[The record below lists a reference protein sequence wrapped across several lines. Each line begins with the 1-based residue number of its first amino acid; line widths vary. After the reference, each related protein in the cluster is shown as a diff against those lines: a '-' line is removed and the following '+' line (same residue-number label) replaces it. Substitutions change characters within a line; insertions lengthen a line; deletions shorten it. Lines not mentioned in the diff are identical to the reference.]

1 MSFTQCALVQVGLG
15 VRSGVTILYVL
26 GEGSRERHST
36 TGFGCGRLVGRR
48 QLRSQPEVQE
58 RHRLKEACGSEEH
71 RSLSTSVLNR
81 KQLAGCGDGMPGT
94 GGTGVPGEEAD
105 VSLGCGRGTGEGR
118 SISQD

>member
-1 MSFTQCALVQVGLG
+1 MKGTAQQ
-15 VRSGVTILYVL
+15 
-26 GEGSRERHST
+26 ER
-36 TGFGCGRLVGRR
+36 GFGCGRLVGIR

-58 RHRLKEACGSEEH
+58 RHRLKEACGSEER
-71 RSLSTSVLNR
+71 RSLSTSGLNR